1 MLLVVD
7 KNVSEQRRNVIFDAI
22 KSMREKSNRRDT
34 DAIVEYVTRNLANI
48 EGIEWRDS
56 ISTPADWGILINK
69 KIKQDLD
76 LLFVNDCY

>member
-48 EGIEWRDS
+48 KGIEWRDS
-56 ISTPADWGILINK
+56 ISTPAD
-69 KIKQDLD
+69 
-76 LLFVNDCY
+76 

>member
-34 DAIVEYVTRNLANI
+34 DSIVEYVTRNLANI
-48 EGIEWRDS
+48 KGIEWRDS
-56 ISTPADWGILINK
+56 ISTPAD
-69 KIKQDLD
+69 
-76 LLFVNDCY
+76 

>member
-48 EGIEWRDS
+48 KGIECRDS

-69 KIKQDLD
+69 KTKQDLD
-76 LLFVNDCY
+76 SLFVNDCY